1 MKDTK
6 KKYRFMCDITVDQE
20 HLDMA
25 KSLLESP
32 ELMIDFDWVDWKY
45 KNTVQL
51 SNYKIAEVLDPD
63 ERLGDVVTRAV
74 NEHAS
79 EA

>member
-1 MKDTK
+1 MGDK
-6 KKYRFMCDITVDQE
+6 KTYRFMCDIIVDQE

-25 KSLLESP
+25 KSLLENP

-51 SNYKIAEVLDPD
+51 SNYKIAEVLDPN
-63 ERLGDVVTRAV
+63 EHLGDVVARAV
-74 NEHAS
+74 NEHTKES
-79 EA
+79 